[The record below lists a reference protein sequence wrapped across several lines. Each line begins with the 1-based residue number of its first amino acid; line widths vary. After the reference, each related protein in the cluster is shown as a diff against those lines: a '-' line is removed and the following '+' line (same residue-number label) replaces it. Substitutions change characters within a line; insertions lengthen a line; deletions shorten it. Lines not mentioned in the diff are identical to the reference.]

1 MRINLRKALA
11 LMISLLMLCT
21 LIPMGAMTSVSAAN
35 TVLDINFNDGTT
47 GGFSGGSVVAEGP
60 DGSNCLKWSAGGG
73 YSVTYKSVSGVYRD
87 GSYIIT
93 FKAKASVANTMGITI
108 QDGSWANTY
117 YSEKFTTST
126 EWKEYSII
134 TNVGQTPTASGVILF
149 KFQDQGVAM
158 DLWVDDLVMA
168 EYEAPTASFDGFL
181 TNGDFEIG
189 TLEGWNVHQSTA
201 ISADAAYSGSYGVHL
216 QGNGGWGG
224 MLNQNTVNVVAGN
237 TYTVSMW
244 VKAVAN
250 GVNVKLIDGGT
261 DGTNLAAQWFN
272 TTAWTKLEWTVTPT
286 TNIICINFSGA
297 GNSTAESVYVDDIL
311 VIEEKNPSDD
321 GYIYNG
327 DFETGKTNPWVVYSS
342 TTVNTASK
350 YEGNFG
356 LNLVGDGGWG
366 GLAYQSIRNLK
377 VGQQYTVTMWMK
389 VVSGGVNVQIK
400 QSTSTASNESWASGY
415 RSTSNT
421 GSWTE
426 LTFTFTPTAT
436 TGIINLCGDGTGTA
450 ADIYVDNVTVGRVGG
465 EIYPEELISYGG
477 SSIKENNDGIGLAF
491 RFMID
496 AASGQKTSTNEYVE
510 NSGKITLDETQYDL
524 VRMGA
529 VMTNRQAVGTTDFTL
544 DDVNGT
550 NVIDIQGQYLAGL
563 TSESVSFAVRII
575 DIPAAKTGT
584 EIYARPYY
592 VYLENGV
599 EVTVYGDI
607 RSNNYDKAANP
618 KASIKILSIG
628 HSFSK
633 DVMDKYLWNMFKEG
647 GYDEVIIGYL
657 YIGGCPMP
665 KHLYNIENN
674 RADYEYGKNSNGTWE
689 KQYNVTA
696 LSALQDE
703 EWDYVNIQSSP
714 DYIGGQTLSQVTLEN
729 DGGKVDVN
737 KTEYECITP
746 ITDWIVANAKNKAVK
761 TDYHMIWAFSEG
773 CDLWSYTYHNYN
785 QLTMYNNIITQTK
798 EKVVPH
804 TAINSIIPCATS
816 IQNGRTSFIG
826 DNFNE
831 PDATQGGSDGYHLN
845 STYGDYTA
853 ALTWYCHY
861 SGDDANVM
869 NGYTGDLTADE
880 FEAIAE
886 AVNNAMNKP
895 YAVTESTHK

>member
-11 LMISLLMLCT
+11 LLVSLLMLCT
-21 LIPMGAMTSVSAAN
+21 IIPLGAMTSVSAAS

-134 TNVGQTPTASGVILF
+134 TNVGQTPTSGGVILF

-477 SSIKENNDGIGLAF
+477 SSIKENSDGIGLAF
-491 RFMID
+491 RFLID

-550 NVIDIQGQYLAGL
+550 NVIDIRGQYLAGL
-563 TSESVSFAVRII
+563 TSESVAFAVRII

-607 RSNNYDKAANP
+607 KSDNYDKVSNP

-628 HSFSK
+628 SSFSK
-633 DVMDKYLWNMFKEG
+633 DVMVTYLYDMFKAG
-647 GYDEVIIGYL
+647 GYDEVVIGYL
-657 YIGGCPMP
+657 YMGGCSIV
-665 KHLYNIENN
+665 KHLYNAENSL
-674 RADYEYGKNSNGTWE
+674 AQYEYGKNSNGTWVQNYDVSSLE
-689 KQYNVTA
+689 A
-696 LSALQDE
+696 LHDE
-703 EWDYVNIQSSP
+703 DWDYVTIHGSS
-714 DYIGGQTLSQVTLEN
+714 DYIGGETISKITLGRDSE
-729 DGGKVDVN
+729 GAEVDIDDT
-737 KTEYECITP
+737 TEYEALP
-746 ITDWIVANAKNKAVK
+746 KLVDWVK
-761 TDYHMIWAFSEG
+761 DNVLDASTKIEYHMIWAYSAD
-773 CDLWSYTYHNYN
+773 CDLWSFAYHDYN
-785 QLTMYNNIITQTK
+785 QMTMYNKIINNTK
-798 EKVVPH
+798 TSVYWLND
-804 TAINSIIPCATS
+804 IDGIIPSGTS
-816 IQNGRTSFIG
+816 IQNGRTSLIG

-831 PDATQGGSDGYHLN
+831 TDGYHLN
-845 STYGDYTA
+845 SKYGDYTA
-853 ALTWYCHY
+853 ALTWYSFF
-861 SGDDANVM
+861 SGEDASVM
-869 NGYTGDLTADE
+869 AGYTGDLSAEE

-895 YAVTESTHK
+895 YAITESTHK

>member
-11 LMISLLMLCT
+11 LLVSLLMLCT
-21 LIPMGAMTSVSAAN
+21 LIPLGAMTSVSAAS
-35 TVLDINFNDGTT
+35 TVLDINFDDGTT

-60 DGSNCLKWSAGGG
+60 DGSNCLKWSASGG

-126 EWKEYSII
+126 EWQEYSII
-134 TNVGQTPTASGVILF
+134 TNVGQTPTTGGAILF
-149 KFQDQGVAM
+149 KFQDQGTAM

-201 ISADAAYSGSYGVHL
+201 ISADAAYSGSYGAHL

-244 VKAVAN
+244 VKTVSN
-250 GVNVKLIDGGT
+250 GVNIKLIDGGT
-261 DGTNLAAQWFN
+261 DGTNLAAKWFN

-311 VIEEKNPSDD
+311 VVEEKNPSDD

-327 DFETGKTNPWVVYSS
+327 DFETGKTSLWVVYSS
-342 TTVNTASK
+342 TAVNTASK

-400 QSTSTASNESWASGY
+400 ENTSSTDSWTSGY

-426 LTFTFTPTAT
+426 LTFTFSPTAT

-496 AASGQKTSTNEYVE
+496 AADGQKTSTNEYVE

-563 TSESVSFAVRII
+563 TSESVAFAVRII

-592 VYLENGV
+592 VYLENGA

-633 DVMDKYLWNMFKEG
+633 DVMDTYLWNMFKEG

-773 CDLWSYTYHNYN
+773 CDLWSYTYHNYD

-869 NGYTGDLTADE
+869 NGYTGDLSAEE

-895 YAVTESTHK
+895 YAITESTHK